1 MIWQRTTRDR
11 ERLAGVHP
19 DLVRVVEA
27 ACAAGAPRFMV
38 LEGLRT
44 LERQRHLLQQGATKT
59 LRSRHLTGHAVD
71 IAPLQAGKP
80 SWHWPHY
87 HTLAPF
93 MKAAAEQE
101 GVAIEWGG
109 DWNGQNGEPNFPDGP
124 HWQLPW
130 KAYPIQSARTV

>member
-1 MIWQRTTRDR
+1 
-11 ERLAGVHP
+11 
-19 DLVRVVEA
+19 
-27 ACAAGAPRFMV
+27 
-38 LEGLRT
+38 
-44 LERQRHLLQQGATKT
+44 
-59 LRSRHLTGHAVD
+59 
-71 IAPLQAGKP
+71 
-80 SWHWPHY
+80 
-87 HTLAPF
+87 